1 MKWGGEI
8 TEESVAACSGR
19 STKKRKKRRVPAP
32 PPTGL
37 RAVNLKS
44 GDDALGNARGVA
56 SAGAIFRRSIGI
68 HAVRGVMNAITGGE
82 HSRHG
87 LLDSLGGLADLVHVE
102 ALEQGVAGG

>member
-1 MKWGGEI
+1 MSQSRLVKGD
-8 TEESVAACSGR
+8 R

-102 ALEQGVAGG
+102 ALEEGVAGG

>member
-1 MKWGGEI
+1 VSQSRLVKGD
-8 TEESVAACSGR
+8 R
-19 STKKRKKRRVPAP
+19 STKKGKRDEC
-32 PPTGL
+32 PPTAARAAL
-37 RAVNLKS
+37 WAVNLKS

-56 SAGAIFRRSIGI
+56 RSGAIFRRSIGI